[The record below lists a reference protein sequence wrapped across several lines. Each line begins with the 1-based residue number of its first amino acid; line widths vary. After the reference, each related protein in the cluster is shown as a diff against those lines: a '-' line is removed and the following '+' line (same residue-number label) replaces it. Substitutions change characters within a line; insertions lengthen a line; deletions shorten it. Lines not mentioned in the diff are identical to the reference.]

1 MTVGEFIKHPCI
13 VENPNAEVWVE
24 TGDFGPDYKCE
35 EYIKKTTGATN
46 VQLVVFTCSSSK
58 FC

>member
-46 VQLVVFTCSSSK
+46 V
-58 FC
+58 